1 MNKVLGG
8 LLLFA
13 AAVLGYEAT
22 NLFGES
28 TGSTII
34 AVGMLVIAVDLF
46 MTVVFKKP
54 LLRPGPL
61 AKQGH
66 KNLSDKD
73 GIL

>member
-8 LLLFA
+8 MLLFV
-13 AAVLGYEAT
+13 AVLLGYESS

-28 TGSTII
+28 TGSTIMSI
-34 AVGMLVIAVDLF
+34 GMLVIAVDLF

-61 AKQGH
+61 AKLGH

>member
-8 LLLFA
+8 MLLFVA
-13 AAVLGYEAT
+13 ALLGYEAT
-22 NLFGES
+22 NLWGES
-28 TGSTII
+28 TGSTIM
-34 AVGMLVIAVDLF
+34 AVGMLVIALDLF

-61 AKQGH
+61 AKLGN